1 MKQSQNNIKIF
12 TEIES
17 EVPEP
22 IEHRNDLSNSCKV
35 LLIVA
40 GADGE
45 VSDEEWNVIFEFID
59 SVGGSLELVD
69 DLQAFDYKKEQMGQL
84 VEKINPTL
92 YRHLLFNALRVARA
106 DGLSDEERERAK
118 KLADLTKIDIS
129 IASTMEHLLNLED
142 ELRNLKFNLLT
153 G

>member
-1 MKQSQNNIKIF
+1 MNHNESKIF

-22 IEHRNDLSNSCKV
+22 IEHRNDLTNSCKA

-59 SVGGSLELVD
+59 SVGGSLELAD
-69 DLQAFDYKKEQMGQL
+69 TLQAFDYSNGQL
-84 VEKINPTL
+84 DQLVKNIKPNL
-92 YRHLLFNALRVARA
+92 HRHLLFNALRVARA
-106 DGLSDEERERAK
+106 DGLSDEERKKAK
-118 KLADLTKIDIS
+118 KLAELTKIDIS

-153 G
+153 GSK